1 MCVCVRVCVWQEDG
15 AEKEEDTLRD
25 RKIVCVFFGYML
37 NTLIESLYGEQIQ
50 VTNHYEEEPKI

>member
-1 MCVCVRVCVWQEDG
+1 VWQEDG